1 MTDLRFAPYAALLLR
16 LALGTMFL
24 AHSLLKLL
32 VFTLPGTAQFFTS
45 LGLPGWL
52 AYTVFP
58 AEALGGIA
66 LIFGIQTRWVALGLL
81 PILIGATWAHWGNGW
96 MFGYTNGG
104 WEYPLYLT
112 VLALVQAM
120 IGDGA
125 LALSPSWALPRRKA
139 QLPRPSGNISLQGTL
154 S

>member
-52 AYTVFP
+52 AYAVFP

-81 PILIGATWAHWGNGW
+81 PILIGATWAHWAMAGCSAIRTAVGNTRSTSRFSRW
-96 MFGYTNGG
+96 CR
-104 WEYPLYLT
+104 
-112 VLALVQAM
+112 Q
-120 IGDGA
+120 
-125 LALSPSWALPRRKA
+125 
-139 QLPRPSGNISLQGTL
+139 
-154 S
+154 